1 MTTGVLFF
9 VIFLAL
15 AVILGL
21 AARGGPKRRAGGY
34 RGDASYQHSG
44 TTWTGVD
51 NGSSGGSGSNDCG
64 PSYSGDSGGGFFS
77 GGGDS
82 GGGFSGGGDGGGS
95 SC

>member
-9 VIFLAL
+9 IVFLAL
-15 AVILGL
+15 AVILGI

-44 TTWTGVD
+44 TTWSIPD
-51 NGSSGGSGSNDCG
+51 NASSGGSGSNDCG
-64 PSYSGDSGGGFFS
+64 PSYSGDSGGGF
-77 GGGDS
+77 
-82 GGGFSGGGDGGGS
+82 SGGGDGGGS